1 MAPSALVPGSGLSA
15 TPIPS
20 SGPAW
25 HVLRRASS
33 SSSSSNSTADG
44 AGYQVLRISPMM
56 NERGDF
62 NGTCTKEEVMTITP
76 ETPDGSCSSYFA
88 DVTDYCCAAVGGIY
102 NATFQAVGLPDAQ
115 AMALDHPICATSNYA
130 DSEYP
135 QSAPPGSPGR
145 SSTCPADL
153 VPLSI
158 RIATLPPTPCSVFML
173 PIRDRVALLF
183 HHSSTVWRL
192 QQERSRHQPD
202 CPASN
207 LVSSYESPWNCLALG
222 GCGDR
227 HLGLRCDSKHGE
239 SHVVSIHARRD
250 PR

>member
-130 DSEYP
+130 DMFSCYQYVTE
-135 QSAPPGSPGR
+135 SHC
-145 SSTCPADL
+145 SSTTP
-153 VPLSI
+153 VPYGVCNRNGPDTS
-158 RIATLPPTPCSVFML
+158 RTVQQATSSAATSHPGTAWRWAAVVTATLACAAIQSM
-173 PIRDRVALLF
+173 A
-183 HHSSTVWRL
+183 
-192 QQERSRHQPD
+192 
-202 CPASN
+202 
-207 LVSSYESPWNCLALG
+207 
-222 GCGDR
+222 
-227 HLGLRCDSKHGE
+227 
-239 SHVVSIHARRD
+239 
-250 PR
+250 